1 MAGVMTH
8 LQAPAADVPGP
19 TARRPWLR
27 EAELRERAA
36 ASLAS
41 GLTRELWKYTPIKGF
56 LDAIGEARSDEA
68 PQLDGIGQAG
78 VRAVPLGSL
87 DAAQLARV
95 RRAID
100 AQLNPER
107 HPLADLALLQAQA
120 GWLVEITGR
129 VPEPIVVR
137 HPGTGIIPMFLLIDA
152 HAEVTLIEHLQPEGF
167 QAQLLHADIGAGA
180 RLQHHRAALD
190 RDVAHYS
197 LLSVRLQ
204 RDSGYRLDQ
213 TVLGGK
219 RRRAE
224 VHVVLAEPG
233 TTVDMS
239 GAYLVED
246 GQHLDQQLV
255 VEHRAG
261 HSRSRQKFHGIGAG
275 KGKSVFNGR
284 IHIHPNAPQSDAALS
299 NRNLALHADAEMDT
313 KPELEIY
320 TDDVR
325 CAHGATVGQLAAD
338 SVFYLTARGIPE
350 NTARR
355 LLSHGFL
362 RECLAGPLAQAATA
376 RLLEAL
382 P

>member
-1 MAGVMTH
+1 
-8 LQAPAADVPGP
+8 
-19 TARRPWLR
+19 
-27 EAELRERAA
+27 
-36 ASLAS
+36 
-41 GLTRELWKYTPIKGF
+41 
-56 LDAIGEARSDEA
+56 
-68 PQLDGIGQAG
+68 
-78 VRAVPLGSL
+78 
-87 DAAQLARV
+87 
-95 RRAID
+95 
-100 AQLNPER
+100 LNHER
-107 HPLADLALLQAQA
+107 HPLADLALLRAQS
-120 GWLVEITGR
+120 GWLVEVSGQ
-129 VPEPIVVR
+129 VAEPIVV
-137 HPGTGIIPMFLLIDA
+137 HYPGTGTAAVFLLLDA
-152 HAEVTLIEHLQPEGF
+152 GAQVTLVEHLQTGGF

-180 RLQHHRAALD
+180 RLHHYRAALTK
-190 RDVAHYS
+190 DVAHYS

-204 RDSGYRLDQ
+204 RDAGYRLNQ
-213 TVLGGK
+213 TMLGGK

-224 VHVVLAEPG
+224 VQVVLAEPG
-233 TTVDMS
+233 TDVDLA

-284 IHIHPNAPQSDAALS
+284 IHIHPGAPQSDAALS

-338 SVFYLTARGIPE
+338 SLFYLTARGIPE
-350 NTARR
+350 ATARR
-355 LLSHGFL
+355 LLAHGFL
-362 RECLAGPLAQAATA
+362 RECLAGPLAEAGTA